1 VVPADSVWHIARAA
15 FFTGNVLFAHLVPRN
30 RYGLSVREQRWPWL
44 LTAGLMLAAAAATGL
59 STYLY
64 WLPCRGSM
72 LRGSVINFYVDVGRK
87 FSPACKHAMDGDI
100 ALVVPWTSGL
110 NLVAMAVLGMAW
122 LALVVGLRWRW
133 RTRAVAALPGLA
145 ALAVAVAGAAT
156 IGDPK
161 PFEYTPPLMGLVM
174 FLELLAVVA
183 LVWILVWQ
191 PETRGRQIAPRLVV
205 VLSGTTAFG
214 FVHVITEYFT
224 MVSFAGGNGDTPIGY
239 GYLIFATITI
249 SAILTVIM
257 TLRAPRKVADAELD
271 QGHRSG
277 PNDAANFSGS
287 PAAGRTPV
295 PSMRRQLIIGGLFQV
310 VSISLG
316 VCLGYLAFLGVFSI
330 LDR

>member
-1 VVPADSVWHIARAA
+1 VK
-15 FFTGNVLFAHLVPRN
+15 
-30 RYGLSVREQRWPWL
+30 EQRWPWL
-44 LTAGLMLAAAAATGL
+44 LTAGLMLAAATATGL

-72 LRGSVINFYVDVGRK
+72 LRGSFINYYVDVGRK
-87 FSPACKHAMDGDI
+87 FSPACKQAMDGDV
-100 ALVVPWTSGL
+100 ALVMPWTSGL
-110 NLVAMAVLGMAW
+110 NLVAMAFLGVAW
-122 LALVVGLRWRW
+122 LTLVVGLRWRW

-145 ALAVAVAGAAT
+145 TLAVAVAGAAA
-156 IGDPK
+156 IDDPK
-161 PFEYTPPLMGLVM
+161 PLEYTPPLMGLVM
-174 FLELLAVVA
+174 FFELLAVVA

-191 PETRGRQIAPRLVV
+191 PESRGRNIALRLVV

-224 MVSFAGGNGDTPIGY
+224 LLSFGGGNGEMPIGY

-257 TLRAPRKVADAELD
+257 TLLVREKAADAEPHQD
-271 QGHRSG
+271 DGSR
-277 PNDAANFSGS
+277 PYDAADVSRS
-287 PAAGRTPV
+287 SLAGGVRV
-295 PSMRRQLIIGGLFQV
+295 PSMPKQLIVGALVQV

-316 VCLGYLAFLGVFSI
+316 VCLGYVTFLSVFSI

>member
-1 VVPADSVWHIARAA
+1 M
-15 FFTGNVLFAHLVPRN
+15 
-30 RYGLSVREQRWPWL
+30 RERRWPWL
-44 LTAGLMLAAAAATGL
+44 LTAGLMLTAAAATAR

-64 WLPCRGSM
+64 WLPCKGSM
-72 LRGSVINFYVDVGRK
+72 LRGSIINYYVDAGRK
-87 FSPACKHAMDGDI
+87 FSPACMQAMDGDI

-110 NLVAMAVLGMAW
+110 NLLAIALLGVAW
-122 LALVVGLRWRW
+122 LTLVVGLRWRW
-133 RTRAVAALPGLA
+133 RTKAVATLPSLA
-145 ALAVAVAGAAT
+145 ALVFAVAGASA

-161 PFEYTPPLMGLVM
+161 PFEYSPPLMGLVT

-191 PETRGRQIAPRLVV
+191 PEARGRRIWPRLVV

-224 MVSFAGGNGDTPIGY
+224 MLSFAGGNGDMPIGY

-257 TLRAPRKVADAELD
+257 TLLMREKVADAEPQQD
-271 QGHRSG
+271 QGSL
-277 PNDAANFSGS
+277 PYDAADVSRS
-287 PAAGRTPV
+287 PVAGRVRV
-295 PSMRRQLIIGGLFQV
+295 PSMPRQLIIGALVQV

-316 VCLGYLAFLGVFSI
+316 VCLGYLAFVNVFSI

>member
-1 VVPADSVWHIARAA
+1 M
-15 FFTGNVLFAHLVPRN
+15 
-30 RYGLSVREQRWPWL
+30 REQRWPWL
-44 LTAGLMLAAAAATGL
+44 LTAGLMLVAAAATGR

-72 LRGSVINFYVDVGRK
+72 LKGSIVNYYVDVGRK
-87 FSPACKHAMDGDI
+87 FSPACKRAMDGDI

-110 NLVAMAVLGMAW
+110 NLVAMAVLGVAW
-122 LALVVGLRWRW
+122 LTLVVGLRWRW

-145 ALAVAVAGAAT
+145 TLAVAMAGAAA

-161 PFEYTPPLMGLVM
+161 PLEYTPPLMGLVM

-191 PETRGRQIAPRLVV
+191 PEARGRHIGPRLVV

-214 FVHVITEYFT
+214 FVHVSSEYFT
-224 MVSFAGGNGDTPIGY
+224 MLRFAGGDGDMPIGY
-239 GYLIFATITI
+239 GYLIFATITL

-257 TLRAPRKVADAELD
+257 TLLVRQKVADAEPHQD
-271 QGHRSG
+271 HGSR
-277 PNDAANFSGS
+277 PYDAADVSRS
-287 PAAGRTPV
+287 PVAGGARV
-295 PSMRRQLIIGGLFQV
+295 PSMPKQLIVGALVQV

-316 VCLGYLAFLGVFSI
+316 VGLGYLAFLSVFSI

>member
-1 VVPADSVWHIARAA
+1 M
-15 FFTGNVLFAHLVPRN
+15 LV
-30 RYGLSVREQRWPWL
+30 
-44 LTAGLMLAAAAATGL
+44 AGAATGL

-72 LRGSVINFYVDVGRK
+72 LKGSVINYYMDVGRK
-87 FSPACKHAMDGDI
+87 FSPACKQAMDGDI
-100 ALVVPWTSGL
+100 ALVTPWTSGL
-110 NLVAMAVLGMAW
+110 NLVAMALLGIAW
-122 LALVVGLRWRW
+122 LTLVVGLRWRW
-133 RTRAVAALPGLA
+133 RTTPVAALPGLA
-145 ALAVAVAGAAT
+145 TLAVAVAGAAA

-174 FLELLAVVA
+174 FFELLAVVA
-183 LVWILVWQ
+183 LVWVLVWQ
-191 PETRGRQIAPRLVV
+191 PDARNRHIGPRLVV

-224 MVSFAGGNGDTPIGY
+224 MLSFAGGNGEAPIGY

-257 TLRAPRKVADAELD
+257 TLLMREKVADAEPQQD
-271 QGHRSG
+271 HGSRAY
-277 PNDAANFSGS
+277 DAADVSRS
-287 PAAGRTPV
+287 RVAGGVRV
-295 PSMRRQLIIGGLFQV
+295 PSMPKQLIIGALVQV

-316 VCLGYLAFLGVFSI
+316 VCLGYLAFINVFSI

>member
-1 VVPADSVWHIARAA
+1 
-15 FFTGNVLFAHLVPRN
+15 
-30 RYGLSVREQRWPWL
+30 
-44 LTAGLMLAAAAATGL
+44 MLAAGAATGR

-72 LRGSVINFYVDVGRK
+72 LRGSIINDYVNVGRK
-87 FSPACKHAMDGDI
+87 FSPGCKQAMDGDV

-110 NLVAMAVLGMAW
+110 NLVAMALLGVAW
-122 LALVVGLRWRW
+122 LTLVVGLRWRW

-145 ALAVAVAGAAT
+145 TLAVAVAGAAA

-161 PFEYTPPLMGLVM
+161 PFEYTPPLMGLVTL
-174 FLELLAVVA
+174 LELLAVVA

-191 PETRGRQIAPRLVV
+191 PEARGRHIGPRLVV

-224 MVSFAGGNGDTPIGY
+224 MLSFGGGNGDTPTGY
-239 GYLIFATITI
+239 GYLIFATVTIT
-249 SAILTVIM
+249 AILTVIM
-257 TLRAPRKVADAELD
+257 TLRARKVADPEPHQDDRSRPYDAAELS
-271 QGHRSG
+271 RS
-277 PNDAANFSGS
+277 PE
-287 PAAGRTPV
+287 AGRARV
-295 PSMRRQLIIGGLFQV
+295 LSMPQQLIFGALLQV

-316 VCLGYLAFLGVFSI
+316 VGLGYLAFLNVFSI

>member
-1 VVPADSVWHIARAA
+1 MNPPVDATRVPK
-15 FFTGNVLFAHLVPRN
+15 N
-30 RYGLSVREQRWPWL
+30 RYGLTVREQGWPWL
-44 LTAGLMLAAAAATGL
+44 ATAGLMLVAAAATGR

-72 LRGSVINFYVDVGRK
+72 LKGSVINYYMEVGRK

-110 NLVAMAVLGMAW
+110 NLVAITLLGVAW
-122 LALVVGLRWRW
+122 LTLVVGLRWRW
-133 RTRAVAALPGLA
+133 RTRVVAALPGLA
-145 ALAVAVAGAAT
+145 ALVFAVAGASA

-161 PFEYTPPLMGLVM
+161 PFEYSPPLMGLVT
-174 FLELLAVVA
+174 FFELLAVVA
-183 LVWILVWQ
+183 LVCILVWQ
-191 PETRGRQIAPRLVV
+191 PEARSRHNCARLVV

-214 FVHVITEYFT
+214 VAHVMTEYFT
-224 MVSFAGGNGDTPIGY
+224 MSSFGGGNGDAPIGY

-257 TLRAPRKVADAELD
+257 TLLVWQKVADAKPD
-271 QGHRSG
+271 QDDGS
-277 PNDAANFSGS
+277 PPFDAAYVSRS
-287 PAAGRTPV
+287 PVVGRVRV
-295 PSMRRQLIIGGLFQV
+295 PSMPKQLIIGALVQV

-316 VCLGYLAFLGVFSI
+316 VCLGYLAFLSVFSI

>member
-1 VVPADSVWHIARAA
+1 
-15 FFTGNVLFAHLVPRN
+15 
-30 RYGLSVREQRWPWL
+30 
-44 LTAGLMLAAAAATGL
+44 MLAAAAATAR

-64 WLPCRGSM
+64 WLPCKGSM
-72 LRGSVINFYVDVGRK
+72 LRGSIINYYVDVGRK
-87 FSPACKHAMDGDI
+87 FSPACKQAMDGDV

-110 NLVAMAVLGMAW
+110 NLVAMALLGVAW
-122 LALVVGLRWRW
+122 LTLVVGLRWRW
-133 RTRAVAALPGLA
+133 RTRVVAALPGLA
-145 ALAVAVAGAAT
+145 TLAVAAAGAAA

-174 FLELLAVVA
+174 FLELLAVAA

-191 PETRGRQIAPRLVV
+191 PEARARRIAPRLVV
-205 VLSGTTAFG
+205 ALSGTTAFG

-224 MVSFAGGNGDTPIGY
+224 MLSFGGGNGDMPIGY

-257 TLRAPRKVADAELD
+257 TLLMREKVADPEPQQD
-271 QGHRSG
+271 HESR
-277 PNDAANFSGS
+277 PYDAADVSRS
-287 PAAGRTPV
+287 PVAGGVRV
-295 PSMRRQLIIGGLFQV
+295 PSMPKQLIIGALVQV

-316 VCLGYLAFLGVFSI
+316 VCLGYLAFVNVFSI

>member
-1 VVPADSVWHIARAA
+1 
-15 FFTGNVLFAHLVPRN
+15 
-30 RYGLSVREQRWPWL
+30 VREQRWPWL
-44 LTAGLMLAAAAATGL
+44 LTAGLMLAAAAATGR

-72 LRGSVINFYVDVGRK
+72 LKGSVINYYVDVGRK
-87 FSPACKHAMDGDI
+87 FSPACKQAMDGDV
-100 ALVVPWTSGL
+100 ALVMPWTSGL
-110 NLVAMAVLGMAW
+110 NLVAMALLGVAW
-122 LALVVGLRWRW
+122 LTLVVGLRWRW

-145 ALAVAVAGAAT
+145 TLAVAGAGAVT
-156 IGDPK
+156 IDDAQQAAARHA
-161 PFEYTPPLMGLVM
+161 EYGGPLLMGLVM

-191 PETRGRQIAPRLVV
+191 PEARGRHISPRLVV

-214 FVHVITEYFT
+214 FVHVISEYFT
-224 MVSFAGGNGDTPIGY
+224 MLSFAGGNGDTPIGY
-239 GYLIFATITI
+239 GYLIFAAITI

-257 TLRAPRKVADAELD
+257 TLRAPQKVADAEPH

-277 PNDAANFSGS
+277 PYDAADLSRS
-287 PAAGRTPV
+287 PAVGRARV
-295 PSMRRQLIIGGLFQV
+295 PSMPKQLIIGALLQV

-316 VCLGYLAFLGVFSI
+316 VCLGYLAFLNVFSI